1 MAKYFNVAGP
11 CAPDKHYMLPARE
24 RCREIDALIEQSQY
38 FVIHAARQTGKTT
51 LLQELAQQ
59 INAEGRRHA
68 VYCSLEALQTIS
80 DPREGIP
87 EIVKKL
93 QAYLHRHPVLRQ
105 HPFAENADYD
115 NFTNVFQETLT
126 TLCEASDKPVVI
138 LFDEVDCLSNG
149 TLIAFLRQLREGY
162 VMRSQIPFVDAVALV
177 GMRNICDYKA
187 QIRDDQQTLGSAS
200 PFNIVT
206 ESLTLRNFTR
216 DEVARLYAQH
226 ADATGQAF
234 PPEVADAAFAATQG
248 QPWLVNAIA
257 RDIVVKLLDN
267 NPTRPI
273 LPEMVETAAQRLILR
288 RDTHIDSLMERLRE
302 PRVRRI
308 VEPVIAG
315 EIVRYDL
322 LDDDYRYAL
331 DLGLLCQ
338 EARRLIPANPIY
350 GEVIVRTLNFRTQ
363 QEIEDLTPEAA
374 LPAYIQDGRLDM
386 TRLLREFQQFWREHS
401 AIRIERFDYKE
412 AAPHLVLQAFLQRV
426 INGGGRIMREMAAGT
441 RRLDLCVEYQ
451 RARYPI
457 ELKVRYGE
465 QTYAEGQRQLL
476 DYLNTLGCAEGWL
489 LVFDRRP
496 DIAWEAKLFWR
507 EVVLDGKT
515 LHLVGC

>member
-1 MAKYFNVAGP
+1 MGKYFNVAGP
-11 CAPDKHYMLPARE
+11 CVPGQHYMLPARE
-24 RCREIDALIEQSQY
+24 RCREVDALVEQSQY

-51 LLQELAQQ
+51 LLQEFAQQ
-59 INAEGRRHA
+59 INAGGRYSA
-68 VYCSLEALQTIS
+68 VYCSLETLQTIS

-93 QAYLHRHPVLRQ
+93 QAYLRRHPGLRQ
-105 HPFAENADYD
+105 YPFAENAEYD
-115 NFTNVFQETLT
+115 NFTNVFQEALT

-162 VMRSQIPFVDAVALV
+162 VMRSQIPFAHAVALV
-177 GMRNICDYKA
+177 GMRNIRDYKA
-187 QIRDDQQTLGSAS
+187 RIRDDQQTLGSAS

-216 DEVARLYAQH
+216 DEIARLYAQH
-226 ADATGQAF
+226 TEATGQPF
-234 PPEVADAAFAATQG
+234 PPEAVDAVFAATQG

-257 RDIVVKLLDN
+257 RDIVVKLLEND
-267 NPTRPI
+267 PTRPI
-273 LPEMVETAAQRLILR
+273 LSEMVEQAAQRLILR

-308 VEPVIAG
+308 IEPVIAG
-315 EIVRYDL
+315 ELVRYDL

-331 DLGLLCQ
+331 DLGLLRE

-350 GEVIVRTLNFRTQ
+350 GDVIVRTLNFRTQ
-363 QEIEDLTPEAA
+363 QEIEDLTPDAI
-374 LPAYIQDGRLDM
+374 LPAYLRNGRIDM
-386 TRLLREFQQFWREHS
+386 TRLLGEFQQFWREHS
-401 AIRIERFDYKE
+401 AIWIERFEYKE

-426 INGGGRIMREMAAGT
+426 INGGGRITREMAAGT

-451 RARYPI
+451 GERYPI

-465 QTYAEGQRQLL
+465 QTYDEGQRQLL
-476 DYLNTLGCAEGWL
+476 EYLKTLGCAEGWL

-496 DIAWEAKLFWR
+496 EIGWDAKLFWR
-507 EVVLDGKT
+507 EVVLEGSV
-515 LHLVGC
+515 LHTVGC

>member
-1 MAKYFNVAGP
+1 MGKYFNVAGP
-11 CAPDKHYMLPARE
+11 CVPGDHYMLPAQE
-24 RCREIDALIEQSQY
+24 RCQDIVTLIEQKQY

-51 LLQELAQQ
+51 LLHELAQQ
-59 INAEGRRHA
+59 INASGRYYA
-68 VYCSLEALQTIS
+68 LYCSLEALQTITS
-80 DPREGIP
+80 PEQGIP
-87 EIVKKL
+87 AIVRNL
-93 QAYLHRHPVLRQ
+93 RHQLSYHAELRRE
-105 HPFAENADYD
+105 PFAQNADYND
-115 NFTNVFQETLT
+115 VTNVLRSELT
-126 TLCEASDKPVVI
+126 RLCERLMKPLI
-138 LFDEVDCLSNG
+138 LFFDEADCLSNG

-162 VMRSQIPFVDAVALV
+162 VMRSQIPFAHAVALV
-177 GMRNICDYKA
+177 GMRNIRDYKA
-187 QIRDDQQTLGSAS
+187 RIRDDQQTLGSAS

-216 DEVARLYAQH
+216 DEIARLYAQH
-226 ADATGQAF
+226 TAATGQLF
-234 PPEVADAAFAATQG
+234 PPDVVDAVFAATQG

-257 RDIVVKLLDN
+257 RDIVVKLLEND
-267 NPTRPI
+267 PTRPI
-273 LPEMVETAAQRLILR
+273 LPEMAEQAAQRLILR

-302 PRVRRI
+302 PRVLRI

-331 DLGLLCQ
+331 DLGLLRE

-363 QEIEDLTPEAA
+363 QEIEDLTPDAA
-374 LPAYIQDGRLDM
+374 LPAYIRNGQLDI

-401 AIRIERFDYKE
+401 AIWIERFEYKE

-426 INGGGRIMREMAAGT
+426 INGGGRIAREMAAGT
-441 RRLDLCVEYQ
+441 RRLDLCVEY
-451 RARYPI
+451 RGARYPI

-465 QTYAEGQRQLL
+465 QTYEEGQRQLF

-496 DIAWEAKLFWR
+496 DIGWDAKLFWR
-507 EVVLDGKT
+507 STVLEGKT